1 MSGEIGN
8 EDIHVRITCPHCRKQ
23 FQKAAA
29 WINAHDYVRCDFC
42 REPIGLSTYKTKKP
56 AAATLPG
63 KAPATPTKVRKTKR

>member
-42 REPIGLSTYKTKKP
+42 REPIGLGTYKTKKP
-56 AAATLPG
+56 AAAAPPA
-63 KAPATPTKVRKTKR
+63 KAPPTPAKARKTKR